1 MHMKIAI
8 AGGSGFVGKEI
19 TSHLLQKGHEV
30 CILTRETGT
39 KQKSPGVTYVQW
51 LNDGNTPETE
61 LDGIDCFINLAGES
75 LNSGRWT
82 KKRKEQIK
90 ESRITAAHEMV
101 RILKKLKRKP
111 KVVLNA
117 SAIGYYGTSL
127 TDSFDESDRID
138 PSDFLSETVTIW
150 EAAAAESEMEGIR
163 TVYMR
168 FGVILGK
175 EEGALPRMALP
186 YKLFAGGTIGSGEQW
201 LSWIHIEDVAR
212 AAIFCMEQEDMKG
225 PVNFTAPSPATM
237 SRMGKA
243 IGKALRRPHWMPV
256 PSFMLKAALGEMS
269 ILILQGQKVFPSKL
283 LKAGYQF
290 AYPGLDQALD
300 NIFR

>member
-1 MHMKIAI
+1 MRMKIAI

-51 LNDGNTPETE
+51 LNDGDTPETE

-127 TDSFDESDRID
+127 TDSFDESNRID

-150 EAAAAESEMEGIR
+150 EAAAESEMEGIR

-243 IGKALRRPHWMPV
+243 IGKALHRPHWMPV

-290 AYPGLDQALD
+290 SYPGLDQALD

>member
-150 EAAAAESEMEGIR
+150 EAAAAESETEGIR

-212 AAIFCMEQEDMKG
+212 AAIFCMEQEDIKG

>member
-1 MHMKIAI
+1 MKIAI

-39 KQKSPGVTYVQW
+39 KQKIPGVTYIQW

>member
-111 KVVLNA
+111 QVVLNA

-212 AAIFCMEQEDMKG
+212 AAIFCMEQENMKG

>member
-1 MHMKIAI
+1 MKIAI

-111 KVVLNA
+111 QVVLNA

-150 EAAAAESEMEGIR
+150 EAAAAESETEGIR

>member
-111 KVVLNA
+111 QVVLNA

-163 TVYMR
+163 NVYMR

-212 AAIFCMEQEDMKG
+212 AAIFCMEQENMKG